1 MQLAYK
7 LLPVK
12 AGQDGKKAIPNRR
25 HRSPISLRRLPSR
38 RVRRALTP
46 IDIKQAAS
54 VRRGTCAT
62 GRFSQKA
69 RPRQAHTR

>member
-25 HRSPISLRRLPSR
+25 HRSPISLKHLPSR
-38 RVRRALTP
+38 IVRRALTP

-54 VRRGTCAT
+54 VRRRTCYT
-62 GRFSQKA
+62 RRFSEKA
-69 RPRQAHTR
+69 RPKQAHTR

>member
-38 RVRRALTP
+38 GVRRALTQL
-46 IDIKQAAS
+46 DIKQLAF
-54 VRRGTCAT
+54 VRRRTCDT
-62 GRFSQKA
+62 RRFSEKA
-69 RPRQAHTR
+69 RPKQAHTR

>member
-25 HRSPISLRRLPSR
+25 HRSPISLKRLPSR
-38 RVRRALTP
+38 VVRHALTP
-46 IDIKQAAS
+46 VDIKQVVF
-54 VRRGTCAT
+54 VRRRTCDA

-69 RPRQAHTR
+69 RHTRAHTR